1 MLKFDFPV
9 FQRAFKNTI
18 PVLTGYLM
26 LGFGFGVLLVSHQF
40 PLWLAPFMSLTIYA
54 GALQYLSVEML
65 ANHVDYFT
73 IAITTFLVN
82 ARHLF
87 YGISLIEKYKRIY
100 LPKIYLAFGL
110 TDETYSL
117 ITCNS
122 NENETKEYYL
132 YITLLNH
139 IYWISGGLLGAVFGK
154 IIPLNSKGIDFVLTA
169 LFIAIFTEQW
179 INTDK
184 HFSAVIGVLATLI
197 CLMFFDKK
205 IFLIPSMI
213 LISIAIIW
221 ARRYET
227 RKKQI

>member
-1 MLKFDFPV
+1 MLNFNFPV
-9 FQRAFKNTI
+9 FRRAFKNTI

-65 ANHVDYFT
+65 ANHTDYFT
-73 IAITTFLVN
+73 IAVTTFLVN

-117 ITCNS
+117 IACSPT
-122 NENETKEYYL
+122 ENESKEYYIYVTFL
-132 YITLLNH
+132 DHL
-139 IYWISGGLLGAVFGK
+139 YWISGGFLGAVFGK
-154 IIPLNSKGIDFVLTA
+154 IIPFNSDGIDFVLTA

-179 INTDK
+179 LNTDK
-184 HFSAVIGVLATLI
+184 HFSAVIGILATLI
-197 CLMFFDKK
+197 CLIAFDKNY
-205 IFLIPSMI
+205 FLIPSMV
-213 LISIAIIW
+213 LITLAIIW
-221 ARRYET
+221 ARRFEIRRT
-227 RKKQI
+227 KS